1 MKLTTA
7 RLKKLIREEIE
18 KLNEAVSPK
27 SFVKSGTI
35 KFPVELKD
43 PEDENSK
50 IVPAKNAK
58 TYQYYVF
65 VVGQKG
71 LKNLASIKT
80 KAGHSDNPLGHKRV
94 KDRLSDK
101 LSLWNTIKDEY
112 ESKAGKLKSKHMF
125 VVGTDN
131 ENFADIKNEVI

>member
-7 RLKKLIREEIE
+7 RLKKLIREEMQ

-35 KFPVELKD
+35 KYPVELED
-43 PEDENSK
+43 PEDEESK

-65 VVGQKG
+65 IVGEKG
-71 LKNLASIKT
+71 LKSLGSIKT

-94 KDRLSDK
+94 KTKLSEK
-101 LSLWNTIKDEY
+101 LSLWNAIKNEY
-112 ESKAGKLKSKHMF
+112 ESKAGKIKSNYMF

>member
-7 RLKKLIREEIE
+7 RLKKIIREEIE
-18 KLNEAVSPK
+18 NLNEAVSPK
-27 SFVKSGTI
+27 KFVKSGTI
-35 KFPVELKD
+35 KFPVEFKD
-43 PEDENSK
+43 PKDENSK
-50 IVPAKNAK
+50 IIPAKDAK

-65 VVGQKG
+65 IVGQKE
-71 LKNLASIKT
+71 LKSLAPIKT

-94 KDRLSDK
+94 KDKLSDK
-101 LSLWNTIKDEY
+101 LSLWNAIKDEY
-112 ESKAGKLKSKHMF
+112 ESKAGKIKSNYML